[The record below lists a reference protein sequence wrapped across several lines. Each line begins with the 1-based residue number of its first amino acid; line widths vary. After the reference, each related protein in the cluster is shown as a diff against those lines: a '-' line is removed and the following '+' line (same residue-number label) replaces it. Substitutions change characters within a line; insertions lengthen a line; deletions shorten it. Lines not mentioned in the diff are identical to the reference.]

1 MNLAE
6 LKANLG
12 VAEIKL
18 FQSTK
23 SSRLVGSVGNKT
35 IITTEEFDASKPVQ
49 VYKHPENESIFILSN
64 TIQRD
69 ADLVL

>member
-6 LKANLG
+6 LKATLG

-18 FQSTK
+18 YQSTK
-23 SSRLVGSVGNKT
+23 SSRLVGSVGEKT
-35 IITTEEFDASKPVQ
+35 IITTEEFDASKPIQ

-64 TIQRD
+64 TIQRE
-69 ADLVL
+69 ANLVL

>member
-1 MNLAE
+1 MKLSE

-23 SSRLVGSVGNKT
+23 SSRLVGSVGNTT
-35 IITTEEFDASKPVQ
+35 IITTEEFDASEDIQ
-49 VYKHPENESIFILSN
+49 VYTHPTEANIFILSN
-64 TIQRD
+64 TIQRE

>member
-1 MNLAE
+1 MNLSE
-6 LKANLG
+6 LKASLG

-23 SSRLVGSVGNKT
+23 SSRMVGSVGNKT

-49 VYKHPENESIFILSN
+49 VYNHPENEDIFILSN

-69 ADLVL
+69 PDLVL